1 MISNSVSNKNWIFK
15 EYDEQDVLFFK
26 ENYSLDEITSK
37 LLSIRKIKK
46 ENVQTFLTPS
56 IRNFLPNPKII
67 NDMEKSTIRTLQA
80 ISKKNKIGIFG
91 DYDVDGAAATALLAN
106 YFSNINLPFE
116 IYIPDRKKEGYGPSV
131 DSFKKLIN
139 KGVKII
145 FTVDC
150 GTLSFEAIDFAFKNK
165 IDVIVLDHHQSE
177 INLPKAFSVVNPNRL
192 DDKSNLKYL
201 CAAGVTFMFLVSLNK
216 ELRSINWFIQNK
228 IMEPNL
234 LEYLDLVA
242 LGTICDVVPLIDL
255 NRAIVSQG
263 LKILKSKKN
272 LGLKTLFDICNIQ
285 SQPNVYHVGYLL
297 GPRIN
302 AGGRV
307 GKSSH
312 GVNLL
317 ISNNP
322 KDVFK
327 IASEL
332 DNYNRERQILE
343 KNVLD
348 KILME
353 IGDKVNDSVIIMNGE
368 NLHEGV
374 IGIVASRI
382 KDKFNKPVIIIS
394 VDDSGIGKASARSIV
409 GFDIGSA
416 IISAVQE
423 KILIKGGG
431 HKMAGGFTIEKK
443 NFEKFK
449 KFIIKKFEK
458 VNYYNS
464 NTKPLYLDSV
474 IAPTALNLEFYN
486 KVNTLAPFG
495 SGNPEPKFVIED
507 MKSVNSK
514 IIKDKHIKSVLI
526 GKDGST
532 IKSIA
537 FNCVENEIGAYLLK
551 KDNKLFNIAGKLSLN
566 EWQGQ
571 SNVEFMTF
579 PLISLSCIVQLEKAS
594 FRFSI
599 ASIVHLN
606 NFNLKK

>member
-443 NFEKFK
+443 N
-449 KFIIKKFEK
+449 
-458 VNYYNS
+458 
-464 NTKPLYLDSV
+464 
-474 IAPTALNLEFYN
+474 
-486 KVNTLAPFG
+486 
-495 SGNPEPKFVIED
+495 
-507 MKSVNSK
+507 
-514 IIKDKHIKSVLI
+514 
-526 GKDGST
+526 
-532 IKSIA
+532 
-537 FNCVENEIGAYLLK
+537 
-551 KDNKLFNIAGKLSLN
+551 
-566 EWQGQ
+566 
-571 SNVEFMTF
+571 
-579 PLISLSCIVQLEKAS
+579 
-594 FRFSI
+594 
-599 ASIVHLN
+599 
-606 NFNLKK
+606 